1 MPSSLFPK
9 AAPGER
15 CGTKA
20 APPPPAKTSPTG
32 TAPRAH
38 PCRSW
43 GQGEGPWPRGD
54 SATPPGLCEHR
65 AVHRHR
71 GRGKRLPPHP
81 GSGSG
86 SAMKKQRMGRPQG
99 GFNAA
104 ALPPPRAAP
113 CLGQAAFRS
122 FLPPSPQE
130 PGFCPSGDGAM
141 ELHVARAPRKS
152 LLAPARSGAP
162 RAHSLFLSSFKLFPL
177 CSLPFV
183 PPLII

>member
-32 TAPRAH
+32 TAPRAR

-113 CLGQAAFRS
+113 CWGRLHSGHFSHPRPRSQVSARRGTARWSSTWCARRGKASSPQPAAEPPEPTASS
-122 FLPPSPQE
+122 FL
-130 PGFCPSGDGAM
+130 
-141 ELHVARAPRKS
+141 
-152 LLAPARSGAP
+152 LLSF
-162 RAHSLFLSSFKLFPL
+162 FLSVLSPL
-177 CSLPFV
+177 CL
-183 PPLII
+183 L